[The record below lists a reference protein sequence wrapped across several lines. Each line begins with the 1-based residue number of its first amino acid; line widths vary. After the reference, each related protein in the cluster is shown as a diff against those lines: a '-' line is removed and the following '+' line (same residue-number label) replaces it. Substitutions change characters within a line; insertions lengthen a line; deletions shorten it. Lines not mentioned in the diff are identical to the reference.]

1 MKNIEEYPDFNPK
14 NNLNSSSFVKD
25 NLYRLSQLFD
35 VDEDLTWDEKEKILI
50 NYITKHP
57 ESIKSFNL
65 IFPQRGISISAPKVT
80 NIGGLVKYQ

>member
-35 VDEDLTWDEKEKILI
+35 VDEGELCLRISEKKRWRR
-50 NYITKHP
+50 NRT
-57 ESIKSFNL
+57 
-65 IFPQRGISISAPKVT
+65 T
-80 NIGGLVKYQ
+80 